1 MSSPELALA
10 DVSTYDK
17 GMKLRITVLPVVVLL
32 LLFGAFIT
40 SGLAQGEQ
48 DSKADIVAEVRGVAI
63 TQDDLQSA
71 AAEELEALEIQSL
84 QFQGQQEGERHRIL
98 ENQLKAMLAEK
109 LVALEATEQGLSTE
123 ELLEREVRSKFEEPT
138 QEEVERFYLANQ
150 QQMQGPRV
158 QMLPVIRRH
167 LADLSRE
174 EKYQAYVDQLS
185 TKYAVTN
192 YLKPLRLDIATT
204 GHPSHGPA
212 DAPVTIVEF
221 SDFECPYCSGLLG
234 TIRSIQQN
242 YADKVRLVY
251 RQFPLVNLHPDAQK
265 AAEASLCAN
274 QQGKFWEM
282 HDLMFEDQTGL
293 SVTALEEK
301 AQSLGLDEAAFQEC
315 LNSSQFAERVKTD
328 VRAGAVA
335 GVTGTPAL
343 FINGRALVGNV
354 PYARIAKI
362 IDEELKIL
370 QSQE

>member
-1 MSSPELALA
+1 
-10 DVSTYDK
+10 
-17 GMKLRITVLPVVVLL
+17 MKAVCIASCT
-32 LLFGAFIT
+32 GAFIN
-40 SGLAQGEQ
+40 SGLAQEEQ
-48 DSKADIVAEVRGVAI
+48 DSKADVVAEVRGVPI
-63 TQDDLQSA
+63 TRDDLQSA
-71 AAEELEALEIQSL
+71 AAEELEAVEIQSL
-84 QFQGQQEGERHRIL
+84 QFHAQQENELHRIL
-98 ENQLKAMLAEK
+98 ETRLEAILAEK
-109 LVALEATEQGLSTE
+109 LVALEASEQGLSTE
-123 ELLEREVRSKFEEPT
+123 ELLDREVRTQFEEPT
-138 QEEVERFYLANQ
+138 QEEVEDFYLENQ
-150 QQMQGPRV
+150 QQMQGSKV
-158 QMLPVIRRH
+158 LMLPRIRRF
-167 LADLSRE
+167 LADQSRE
-174 EKYQAYVDQLS
+174 KYYQAYVDQLS
-185 TKYAVTN
+185 TKYAVAN
-192 YLKPLRLDIATT
+192 YLEPLRRDIATT

-301 AQSLGLDEAAFQEC
+301 ARSLGLDETAFQEC
-315 LNSSQFAERVKTD
+315 LNSARFAERVKTD

-354 PYARIAKI
+354 PYARIAEI

-370 QSQE
+370 QSQD